1 MSGSAGR
8 YSEKERK
15 INMLFVNV
23 INIIF
28 WIFYV
33 LLIASIILSWVRPDP
48 YHPVWGPIIRVV
60 NGVIDPIL
68 NPIRRFLPP
77 MGGLD
82 FSPMVVLILARFLQ
96 QAIVR
101 LIL

>member
-15 INMLFVNV
+15 VKMLLVNI

-33 LLIASIILSWVRPDP
+33 LLFASIILSWVRPDP
-48 YHPVWGPIIRVV
+48 YHPVWGPIIRLV
-60 NGVIDPIL
+60 NGVINPIL
-68 NPIRRFLPP
+68 NPVRRLLPP

-82 FSPMVVLILARFLQ
+82 FSPMVVLLLARVVQGAL
-96 QAIVR
+96 IR
-101 LIL
+101 LVI